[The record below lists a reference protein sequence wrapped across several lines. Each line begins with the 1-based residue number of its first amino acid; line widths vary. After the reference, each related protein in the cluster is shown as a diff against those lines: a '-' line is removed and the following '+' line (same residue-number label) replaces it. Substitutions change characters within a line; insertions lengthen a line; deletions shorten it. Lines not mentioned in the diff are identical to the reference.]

1 MKLFLTDFVFKFPG
15 KNSRRYPNSDE
26 SVNQLRKVFGDF
38 RGVLISQ
45 VDFARVREF
54 IASDPTNVKKLQN
67 ICGCPKHI
75 YPVNQRAFF
84 IKTSF
89 SFSGK
94 VNEKLQAY
102 TKEGASSAR
111 RKGNNALSF
120 VEEFFGLF
128 GHVLSGFHT
137 PGNRIDHFFAL
148 PKNQSVA
155 GLALAYNGLLMRK
168 HLSDIGNAY
177 GRIRPHYVEA
187 ADGIAMSNRRPNF
200 GNNRQRNKCSNSPA
214 VRAFIGV

>member
-26 SVNQLRKVFGDF
+26 SVNQLRKVMGNF
-38 RGVLISQ
+38 RSVLISQ

-54 IASDPTNVKKLQN
+54 IADDAASMEQVEN
-67 ICGCPKHI
+67 ICGCAKHV
-75 YPVNQRAFF
+75 YLFNQRAFCAKAGF
-84 IKTSF
+84 T
-89 SFSGK
+89 FSGK
-94 VNEKLQAY
+94 IHHKLQAY

-111 RKGNNALSF
+111 RKSDDALSF
-120 VEEFFGLF
+120 IKEFFGF
-128 GHVLSGFHT
+128 FRHVLSGFHT

-187 ADGIAMSNRRPNF
+187 AHRIALRNRRLNF
-200 GNNRQRNKCSNSPA
+200 GNN
-214 VRAFIGV
+214 

>member
-26 SVNQLRKVFGDF
+26 SVNQQRKVFSDF
-38 RGVLISQ
+38 RGVFVFQ
-45 VDFARVREF
+45 VDFAWMREF
-54 IASDPTNVKKLQN
+54 IASDTTSVEKIQN
-67 ICGCPKHI
+67 ICGSSKHI

-84 IKTSF
+84 VKASF
-89 SFSGK
+89 PFSGK

-111 RKGNNALSF
+111 RKSDDALSF
-120 VEEFFGLF
+120 IKEFFGF
-128 GHVLSGFHT
+128 FRHVLSGFHT

-177 GRIRPHYVEA
+177 GRIRQHYVEA
-187 ADGIAMSNRRPNF
+187 AHRIALRNRRLNF
-200 GNNRQRNKCSNSPA
+200 GNN
-214 VRAFIGV
+214 